1 MELGGQ
7 IYHWNPK
14 CSKYPKEEH
23 LAFKEPPAHA
33 TPCSECTKLD
43 QKYFSDKTQFRTL
56 LNKKQP
62 WLSYE
67 KLKQYRKCGMLH

>member
-1 MELGGQ
+1 MYRMELGGQ

-43 QKYFSDKTQFRTL
+43 QKYFSDKT
-56 LNKKQP
+56 
-62 WLSYE
+62 
-67 KLKQYRKCGMLH
+67 